1 MSRAFTANS
10 DVIRLPIDQPITLL
24 EKASTLEA
32 NIASPRSW
40 DVLFIA
46 HPEFIGRL
54 WLEVS
59 LKGGQD
65 REDV

>member
-1 MSRAFTANS
+1 MLYGS
-10 DVIRLPIDQPITLL
+10 LKKQPITLL
-24 EKASTLEA
+24 EKTPALEA
-32 NIASPRSW
+32 NIARPRSW

-46 HPEFIGRL
+46 HPEPVGRL

-65 REDV
+65 RENA